1 MPCQEVNSC
10 PSCGGLFV
18 RSSWTVR
25 VQPGVYRAS
34 QQQGCKRSRGTRR
47 STLLVRAQSDKGL
60 TTTDSNGQPVQLV
73 AAVEQGQLAVKPAA
87 PPVILKWCSSG
98 QQELQI
104 VSNTLN
110 ATVIALAVIAVGERL
125 LDESTFLWWQQWDL
139 IQPVRHVTQALWN
152 AYDGGIEK
160 YPILAKVSISAFNF
174 DQQLQ
179 AGAGLQLHCGKEITT
194 LPPLPPDL
202 CTQAEQSASNF
213 QLHHCKHSM

>member
-1 MPCQEVNSC
+1 MPCREVSSC
-10 PSCGGLFV
+10 PSCGGIFL
-18 RSSWTVR
+18 RSSWKVR

-47 STLLVRAQSDKGL
+47 STLPTRAQSEKGL

-139 IQPVRHVTQALWN
+139 IQPIRHVTQALWN

-160 YPILAKVSISAFNF
+160 YPILAKVSISA
-174 DQQLQ
+174 
-179 AGAGLQLHCGKEITT
+179 
-194 LPPLPPDL
+194 
-202 CTQAEQSASNF
+202 AS
-213 QLHHCKHSM
+213 